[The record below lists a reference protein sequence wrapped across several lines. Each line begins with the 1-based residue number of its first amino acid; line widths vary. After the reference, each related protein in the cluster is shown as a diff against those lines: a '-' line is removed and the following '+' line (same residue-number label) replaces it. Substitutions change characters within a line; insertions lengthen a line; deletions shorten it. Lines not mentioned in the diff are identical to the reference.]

1 MAIQESIGVHIHI
14 FLFIKTMTSNIFV
27 QAVLGGQRLRK
38 SRNTIVTE
46 IDLIIQFLW
55 QFFVFLFYFKRS
67 QSQDLGI
74 RQLVSAL
81 QRQLFIFLVHDCYPP
96 HTAERQSNPEVL
108 ILCNSVVCIPPH
120 FPAKEFKRN
129 LNSRLVFLAICFLIC
144 KKETSSKNSIVFTKT
159 SQFF

>member
-1 MAIQESIGVHIHI
+1 M
-14 FLFIKTMTSNIFV
+14 
-27 QAVLGGQRLRK
+27 
-38 SRNTIVTE
+38 TE

-120 FPAKEFKRN
+120 FPAKEFKWN

-144 KKETSSKNSIVFTKT
+144 KKGNFFKGFDSVYKNQLVLLHVTIGVYLVGKLQDSEPKRKFGT
-159 SQFF
+159 

>member
-1 MAIQESIGVHIHI
+1 M
-14 FLFIKTMTSNIFV
+14 
-27 QAVLGGQRLRK
+27 
-38 SRNTIVTE
+38 TE

-120 FPAKEFKRN
+120 FPAKEFKWN

-144 KKETSSKNSIVFTKT
+144 KKGNFFKGFDSVYKNQLVLLNVTIGVYLVGKLQDSEPKRKFGT
-159 SQFF
+159 

>member
-1 MAIQESIGVHIHI
+1 M
-14 FLFIKTMTSNIFV
+14 
-27 QAVLGGQRLRK
+27 
-38 SRNTIVTE
+38 TE

-120 FPAKEFKRN
+120 FPAKEFKWN

-144 KKETSSKNSIVFTKT
+144 KKGNFFKGFDSVYKNQLVLLNVTIGVYLVGKLQDSEPRRKFGT
-159 SQFF
+159 